1 MRRHKDRSSK
11 IYFLR
16 KKQAQKKTD
25 QSTKDYRRRWI
36 KIDWDKNVASL
47 AGEKQKK
54 LKQRCCITS
63 NSRAEFR
70 SLRNTG
76 NILAGY
82 VRSPETDDLKAEN
95 AGHLSLLRV
104 VKRKI
109 NVIEMKHQIFL
120 EISDVR
126 LGRLTSS
133 VDTIRN
139 VADSSLEW
147 TEMADSEGC

>member
-1 MRRHKDRSSK
+1 M
-11 IYFLR
+11 
-16 KKQAQKKTD
+16 
-25 QSTKDYRRRWI
+25 
-36 KIDWDKNVASL
+36 
-47 AGEKQKK
+47 
-54 LKQRCCITS
+54 
-63 NSRAEFR
+63 
-70 SLRNTG
+70 RNTG

-95 AGHLSLLRV
+95 AGHLSLLRAV
-104 VKRKI
+104 RRKI
-109 NVIEMKHQIFL
+109 KVVEMKHQIFL

-139 VADSSLEW
+139 VADNSLEW